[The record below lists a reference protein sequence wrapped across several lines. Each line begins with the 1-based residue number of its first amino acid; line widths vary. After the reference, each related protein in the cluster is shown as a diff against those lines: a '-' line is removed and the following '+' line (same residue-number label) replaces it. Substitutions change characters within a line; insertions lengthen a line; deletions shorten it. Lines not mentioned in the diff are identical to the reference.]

1 MESKTI
7 GKMIPLFYA
16 YRVVSRFYLYLPV
29 MVVFLLGQNLSYPEV
44 GLVLAAYGFAV
55 MVSKPLVGIA
65 LDIWPKKAVLFAGEW
80 MKCLGVAGLAWDGNS
95 VAKLIV
101 AQAVIGFG
109 FSCTQG
115 TDSMLL
121 SQWTE
126 KSGDSSA
133 YRKIE
138 SKSQSYIFIAVLV
151 SGVAGALLAEIDIRM
166 PFYLTVP
173 FNFVAAFLA
182 LGFRE
187 EFRPR
192 LPQFRFRRRGEAG
205 SAGILRKTA
214 HVVSFYAVN
223 RATIMAYYVLAL
235 PLLLFVQADVSVG
248 YFGVFLGLFSLT
260 AFLAGQWLNR
270 LAAGFGEGVLW
281 AAVPCCILAS
291 SLLLMSDR
299 PWAYWPAPVLLGFAA
314 GVVRPLAYGFF
325 QKEAEPVRKAAIAS
339 AEFWFALFN
348 AGFVLALAAL
358 FDWSVRGG
366 LAAVM
371 AAVAALSLC
380 QLFWRGKPE
389 TRVSKTV

>member
-1 MESKTI
+1 LESKTL

-16 YRVVSRFYLYLPV
+16 YRVISRFYLYLPV
-29 MVVFLLGQNLSYPEV
+29 MVVFLLKQNLSYPEI

-65 LDIWPKKAVLFAGEW
+65 LDIWPKRAVLFGGEW
-80 MKCLGVAGLAWDGNS
+80 MKCLGVAGLAWDGDS
-95 VAKLIV
+95 VAQLIV

-109 FSCTQG
+109 FACTQG

-151 SGVAGALLAEIDIRM
+151 SGVAGALLAEIDIRL
-166 PFYLTVP
+166 PFYLTIP
-173 FNFVAAFLA
+173 FNFVASFLA

-192 LPQFRFRRRGEAG
+192 LPEIRFWRSRRAKAADGA
-205 SAGILRKTA
+205 LKPV
-214 HVVSFYAVN
+214 HVISFYAVN

-270 LAAGFGEGVLW
+270 LAAGFGKGPLW
-281 AAVPCCILAS
+281 AAVPCCILVS
-291 SLLLMSDR
+291 SLLLMADR

-325 QKEAEPVRKAAIAS
+325 QKEAEPVRKAAMES

-348 AGFVLALAAL
+348 AGFVLAIAAL
-358 FDWSVRGG
+358 FEWSIRGG

-371 AAVAALSLC
+371 AAVAVVSLG
-380 QLFWRGKPE
+380 QLFWKGKSSA
-389 TRVSKTV
+389 RISKTA